1 MNDQTDD
8 LDRVDEEILTST
20 LSDEALE
27 AAACLE
33 TGRPFPSASP
43 GTASRCYL
51 CC

>member
-1 MNDQTDD
+1 MNDRINDLERTD
-8 LDRVDEEILTST
+8 EAILTST
-20 LSDEALE
+20 RGDDALE
-27 AAACLE
+27 AAAYME